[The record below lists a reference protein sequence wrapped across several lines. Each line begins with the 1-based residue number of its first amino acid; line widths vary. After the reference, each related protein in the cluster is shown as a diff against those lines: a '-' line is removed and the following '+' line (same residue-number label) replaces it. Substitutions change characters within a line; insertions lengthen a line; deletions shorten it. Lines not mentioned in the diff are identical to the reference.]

1 MPVTLHRVK
10 VCAWVCVCVRAC
22 VSVCMCVCVPVCMC
36 VCVCVSVCV
45 TVLSSMQGMLSAR
58 GERLLM
64 VDADGATLFKD
75 IERLEKEM
83 DSVAPESVCTY
94 VRTV

>member
-1 MPVTLHRVK
+1 
-10 VCAWVCVCVRAC
+10 
-22 VSVCMCVCVPVCMC
+22 MC
-36 VCVCVSVCV
+36 VCV
-45 TVLSSMQGMLSAR
+45 TVLSSTQGMLSAR

-83 DSVAPESVCTY
+83 DSEAPNWVRMYCVVWWYSVWCGGIVCGVVWWY
-94 VRTV
+94 SVWCGVV

>member
-1 MPVTLHRVK
+1 MHRVK
-10 VCAWVCVCVRAC
+10 VACTCVVAHCA
-22 VSVCMCVCVPVCMC
+22 VPP
-36 VCVCVSVCV
+36 
-45 TVLSSMQGMLSAR
+45 QGMLSAR

-83 DSVAPESVCTY
+83 DRIAPESVGLVCALSVLLGE
-94 VRTV
+94 VRCEVCVLLVCLVR